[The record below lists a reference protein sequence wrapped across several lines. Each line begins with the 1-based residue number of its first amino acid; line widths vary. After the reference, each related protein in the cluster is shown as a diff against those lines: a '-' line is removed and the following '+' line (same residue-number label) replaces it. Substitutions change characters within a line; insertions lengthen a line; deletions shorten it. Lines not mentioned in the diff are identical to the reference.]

1 MSDTLPITEARS
13 QFGSLVRRASTRRE
27 RITITDHG
35 QPAAVIINAQELA
48 DLEDDLAVA
57 KYRAEQAAGTLRT
70 VPNREVRERLG
81 LTEA

>member
-1 MSDTLPITEARS
+1 MTDTLPITEARG

-27 RITITDHG
+27 RTTITDHG
-35 QPAAVIINAQELA
+35 FPAAVIINAQELA

-57 KYRAEQAAGTLRT
+57 QYQAEKAAGTLRT
-70 VPNREVRERLG
+70 VPNQEVRERLG